1 MLYITD
7 TNAVRKWV
15 DEESA
20 MKSPK
25 VGQLLQKGKYEIRKH
40 IGSGRFGE
48 VFLAMHHQLSGPVPV
63 AIKWF
68 SEDVLSRSDFGID
81 GKIHL
86 ETALLSKIKHPA
98 VVSLIGIEIE
108 KDSCFL
114 VEEFLEGGN
123 LKEYIPEFIGLSKD
137 EFNINKCKKFVEI
150 ALALCN
156 GLDAVH
162 SQGFFHGDIKPNNIC
177 FRDSEKSEPVLVDFG
192 QSGVSDEALLGNST
206 HQVAATLRYLPPE
219 RTGFVKVSGNA
230 VSDLYSLGVSLYE
243 LAAGVELFNGQSTKE
258 IVTLILSH
266 VPDRLCLI
274 NDHFSEQ
281 ISDII
286 QKLIRKNPAD
296 RYHTAAGVAADL
308 EKCHGEL
315 LKHKMPSLFALGRK
329 DKIREL
335 NYKIPMIG
343 RDFEMTFLSQLIS
356 DTLNGNGKL
365 VFIGAPSGTGKTR
378 LAAEFSMMARS
389 FGFRIFSSKFSEYE
403 RNVPLSAIGVALQE
417 YAIWLRQQPADIREK
432 WKFKIS
438 KDFAANGSVIAGRF
452 SYLSDL
458 LPEFAPLPKM
468 TKDEEAQLFFKTVA
482 VFLTYLNADCSG
494 YVIFLDDLQWSDAE
508 SLQIVQELQIL
519 QKLNKLGNTLFVGTY
534 RNDEVLAEHP
544 LEINVLKNI
553 TEGQKIILA
562 PLSVTES
569 DKLVHHLIDEEGLE
583 VQKLAK
589 TTFYLTRG
597 NPFYIY
603 EYLKSAI
610 STGVYSLD
618 KNGNKWIF
626 DPSLAITAAMSRG
639 ALALV
644 KDRICKLPE
653 GPRQTVLI
661 AGVLGNNIDINHFRK
676 VVSECLLPLVKL
688 ESKFEVGEFHFG
700 FEQWFDGENKLISDF
715 FPFVCDKLRLEH
727 LITNSAIHFS
737 FFHDKIREAAYELLP
752 AEARQPIHKCYGDI
766 LANILL
772 GSENSGNKPS
782 SKDIFEAA
790 FHIMEGYDGTSS
802 RISRDLLHLA
812 SMRAMDSFVY
822 SKAKEYLSFASHLF
836 DIKLTEEDKK
846 QWVSIHTSLAHCLA
860 LNERLDEA
868 IKLYEEI
875 LLFVHD
881 PLQKAEIYAKLTEY
895 NMQMFRHREASEAG
909 IKGLGLLNETMIHTH
924 FKAIWYGLYILPKFV
939 FVLLYFK
946 TFGKQHIEVETH
958 REEIKFRLKI
968 ALLVALYFTRPLA
981 AVPNQMI
988 FTLEILFHKDSYYRN
1003 MMIIYWGP
1011 VFGAVGLTQL
1021 SRKCF
1026 SSGVNYFEKYHNP
1039 VAKGF
1044 LNFQWGY
1051 VCEFPAGNL
1060 QVAHLKTMK
1069 AFEQLS
1075 TVGESFWR
1083 SLSLQ
1088 SKIHIDNF
1096 GAGNGDA
1103 AEAANQLIAI
1113 WRRVQF
1119 EPSFVGC
1126 VMKDFLFRGKNDEVE
1141 EWMQRTI
1148 ASGVS
1153 IKKQGFDTIDTC
1165 YSSLAPGEIYLLRG
1179 ENKEALPLLRDAF
1192 WVHMRH
1198 LHRVAFCTYSAALL
1212 AVAYIRLKKPIK
1224 AIIPLL
1230 FAWLN
1235 MALNV
1240 RIYRSQT
1247 WYVSAEFFDLLK
1259 LTRIS
1264 DFCFKRGI
1272 AFAEK
1277 NFWSPIAAEGQMAF
1291 GKSLLNRNPIYAEGL
1306 IGRAKSYFNDK
1317 GNVFLAN
1324 KCDQLS
1330 RMSLAHRVQIDT
1342 RHTDLVSPQNKSKK
1356 KKISGQ
1362 KIDNN
1367 ALLNRFLNLSAMT
1380 QFDQLI
1386 QTALTEFKNLAQCEI
1401 AILYLEN
1408 DNEFK
1413 PYSALGLQ
1421 IDDILCDE
1429 NTIGKVD
1436 NNLVSSYI
1444 KSGKIVPEMR
1454 KNENLIVGKKF
1465 AESVLFFALVHNNHI
1480 SAYCYLSDKYLDQV
1494 MDSTS
1499 LEILNLIAAQVSV
1512 ALYNISMLKSVR
1524 EKAEFELEWKA
1535 IQEAQETLL
1544 PMRDEKIPQIAVA
1557 YRYYPASKT
1566 GGDWIN
1572 YFFNPQCNTMYLC
1585 VGDVT
1590 GHGFPSALIT
1600 GVVYGAVFSCEYTSK
1615 RFEDKGLSTAEEHL
1629 TLIARSTNLAVL
1641 KTGKQ
1646 TGRLVTMSFISID
1659 IITGLVCYINAG
1671 HTPPLWFQNGIGKTK
1686 LLNNPSNRLGYS
1698 ADSQFT
1704 VKCIQLTPGDSLC
1717 VFTDGLTENR
1727 GPDQSTLEVRQI
1739 KTLLE
1744 SATNPE
1750 EACETIIEKGRSI
1763 WNGEPFEDDICLAV
1777 VKWEGVPL
1785 NCEEVPESVA

>member
-1 MLYITD
+1 
-7 TNAVRKWV
+7 
-15 DEESA
+15 

-48 VFLAMHHQLSGPVPV
+48 VFVAMHHQSKEPVPV

-68 SEDVLSRSDFGID
+68 SEDVVSSSDFGTD

-86 ETALLSKIKHPA
+86 EAAFLSKIKHPA
-98 VVSLIGIEIE
+98 VVSLIGIEKE
-108 KDSCFL
+108 DDSCFL

-123 LKEYIPEFIGLSKD
+123 LKEYIPQFNNVSND

-150 ALALCN
+150 AIALCN

-192 QSGVSDEALLGNST
+192 QSGVSDEALLGNCSQ
-206 HQVAATLRYLPPE
+206 QVAATLRYLPPE
-219 RTGFVKVSGNA
+219 RTGFVKIAGNA

-243 LAAGVELFNGQSTKE
+243 LASGLELFNGQSTKE

-266 VPDRLCLI
+266 VPSKLSSLI
-274 NDHFSEQ
+274 KGFPEQ
-281 ISDII
+281 LSDIVE
-286 QKLIRKNPAD
+286 KLIRKNPSD
-296 RYHTAAGVAADL
+296 RYHTAAGIAADL
-308 EKCHGEL
+308 TVCQREL
-315 LKHKMPSLFALGRK
+315 LNHKMPTLFALGKK

-335 NYKIPMIG
+335 NYKIPMVG
-343 RDFEMTFLSQLIS
+343 RQVEMTFLSLLIA
-356 DTLNGNGKL
+356 DTLKGNGKL

-403 RNVPLSAIGVALQE
+403 RNVPLSAIGVALQD
-417 YAIWLRQQPADIREK
+417 YANWLRHQPADVREK
-432 WKFKIS
+432 WKYRIS

-468 TKDEEAQLFFKTVA
+468 TKDEESKLFFKTVA
-482 VFLTYLNADCSG
+482 VFLTYLNADCKG
-494 YVIFLDDLQWSDAE
+494 YVIFLDDLQWSDTE

-519 QKLNKLGNTLFVGTY
+519 QNLNKLGNTLFVGTY

-544 LEINVLKNI
+544 LEINVLRNI
-553 TEGQKIILA
+553 TGGQKMILA
-562 PLSVTES
+562 PLNVIES
-569 DKLVHHLIDEEGLE
+569 DKLVHHLIDEEGVE

-589 TTFYLTRG
+589 TTFHLTRG

-610 STGVYSLD
+610 STGVYSLGKD
-618 KNGNKWIF
+618 GHNWYFNA
-626 DPSLAITAAMSRG
+626 SLAITAAMSRG

-644 KDRICKLPE
+644 KSRLCNLPE
-653 GPRQTVLI
+653 GVRQTILI
-661 AGVLGNNIDINHFRK
+661 AGVLGNNIEMSHFKK

-688 ESKFEVGEFHFG
+688 ETKIAIGEFHCG
-700 FEQWFDGENKLISDF
+700 FEQWFDSENKLISDF

-752 AEARQPIHKCYGDI
+752 VEARLPIHKCYGEILADI
-766 LANILL
+766 LLTQ
-772 GSENSGNKPS
+772 EKSGNNPS

-802 RISRDLLHLA
+802 RVCRDLLLLA
-812 SMRAMDSFVY
+812 STRAMDSFVFT
-822 SKAKEYLSFASHLF
+822 KAKDYLTFASYLF
-836 DIKLTEEDKK
+836 KIKLNEEDKK
-846 QWVSIHTSLAHCLA
+846 QWVSVHTLLAHCFA
-860 LNERLDEA
+860 LNERLDDA

-909 IKGLGLLNETMIHTH
+909 IKGLGYLNETMIHTQ
-924 FKAIWYGLYILPKFV
+924 FKAIWYGLYLLPKFIV
-939 FVLLYFK
+939 TLLFYK
-946 TFGKQHIEVETH
+946 IFGKQYIEEETQ
-958 REEIKFRLKI
+958 REQIKFRLKI

-981 AVPNQMI
+981 AVTNQMI

-1011 VFGAVGLTQL
+1011 VFGAVGLTSL

-1026 SSGVNYFEKYHNP
+1026 SAGVDYFEKYHNP

-1044 LNFQWGY
+1044 LSFQWGY
-1051 VCEFPAGNL
+1051 VCEFPAGKL
-1060 QVAHLKTMK
+1060 QEAHSKTMK
-1069 AFEQLS
+1069 AFELLS
-1075 TVGESFWR
+1075 PVGESFWR

-1103 AEAANQLIAI
+1103 AEAASQLIAI
-1113 WRRVQF
+1113 WKRVQF
-1119 EPSFVGC
+1119 ELSFVGC
-1126 VMKDFLFRGKNDEVE
+1126 VMKDFLFRGKNDEVN

-1148 ASGVS
+1148 ASGAS
-1153 IKKQGFDTIDTC
+1153 IKKQGFDTIDSC

-1179 ENKEALPLLRDAF
+1179 ENREALPLLKDAF
-1192 WVHMRH
+1192 LVHLKH
-1198 LHRVAFCTYSAALL
+1198 SHRVAFCTYSAPLL
-1212 AVAYIRLKKPIK
+1212 ALAYIRLKNPVK
-1224 AIIPLL
+1224 ACIPLL
-1230 FAWLN
+1230 FSWIN

-1240 RIYRSQT
+1240 RIYRPQT
-1247 WYVSAEFFDLLK
+1247 WYVTAEFFDLLK
-1259 LTRIS
+1259 LTRIC

-1272 AFAEK
+1272 AFAGK
-1277 NFWSPIAAEGQMAF
+1277 NFWSPIVAEGQMAF

-1306 IGRAKSYFNDK
+1306 IGRAKHYFNEK
-1317 GNVFLAN
+1317 GNVFLTN

-1330 RMSLAHRVQIDT
+1330 RMSEANRVQIET
-1342 RHTDLVSPQNKSKK
+1342 KNTDLDLLQNKSKK
-1356 KKISGQ
+1356 KNLSSQ
-1362 KIDNN
+1362 KQDNN
-1367 ALLNRFLNLSAMT
+1367 SLLSRFLNLSAMT

-1386 QTALTEFKNLAQCEI
+1386 HTALTEFKNLAQCEI
-1401 AILYLEN
+1401 AILYLKIG
-1408 DNEFK
+1408 NEFK
-1413 PYSALGLQ
+1413 PYSALGVH
-1421 IDDILCDE
+1421 IEDIKCDE
-1429 NTIGKVD
+1429 NTMGKVD
-1436 NNLVSSYI
+1436 NNFVASYI
-1444 KSGKIVPEMR
+1444 KLGKIVPEMR

-1480 SAYCYLSDKYLDQV
+1480 SGYCYLSDKYLYQV
-1494 MDSTS
+1494 LDSTS
-1499 LEILNLIAAQVSV
+1499 LEILNLISAQVSV

-1544 PMRDEKIPQIAVA
+1544 PMRDEKIPQMSIA

-1572 YFFNPQCNTMYLC
+1572 YFYNPKCNTMYLF

-1600 GVVYGAVFSCEYTSK
+1600 GVVYGAVFSCEFTSK

-1646 TGRLVTMSFISID
+1646 TGKLVTMSFISID
-1659 IITGLVCYINAG
+1659 ITTGIVCYINAG
-1671 HTPPLWFQNGIGKTK
+1671 HTPPLWCQNGIGKTK

-1698 ADSQFT
+1698 ADTQFT
-1704 VKCIQLTPGDSLC
+1704 VKYVQLTPGDSLC
-1717 VFTDGLTENR
+1717 VFTDGLTENM

-1750 EACETIIEKGRSI
+1750 EACETIMEKGRSI
-1763 WNGEPFEDDICLAV
+1763 WNGVPFEDDICLAV
-1777 VKWEGVPL
+1777 IKWEGEPENEANLVPKT
-1785 NCEEVPESVA
+1785 AA